1 MLFDKVIYN
10 IFTEIIYSQIIS
22 KDVPIIIDLNN
33 YKDKINNHYQLTNN
47 ISNDNTNDKFMKSLT
62 KKKYN
67 INIEEEKNERNQ
79 EEIFLKS
86 NKYSKSYTIIEEK
99 FPNPY
104 LNNEMV
110 KNKKYININ
119 IQSRFKSKLAD
130 YINPKKTYHDIKQN
144 KTYKFSNNI
153 DKYIYFTNIPIN
165 KKLQKTKTNKGLV
178 NKVSN
183 YPLNS

>member
-1 MLFDKVIYN
+1 
-10 IFTEIIYSQIIS
+10 
-22 KDVPIIIDLNN
+22 
-33 YKDKINNHYQLTNN
+33 
-47 ISNDNTNDKFMKSLT
+47 
-62 KKKYN
+62 
-67 INIEEEKNERNQ
+67 
-79 EEIFLKS
+79 
-86 NKYSKSYTIIEEK
+86 
-99 FPNPY
+99 
-104 LNNEMV
+104 MV